1 MLSSNK
7 CKMCGGDVAINK
19 SAGIGV
25 CEYCGSQQPLSQEDQ
40 QQLSNA
46 LKMDALQKKAEIN
59 AANKKKNKKWLPI
72 FIILIVAAVG
82 INIFNMTVTRIY
94 DVQMTSALD
103 DYNDPVDEV
112 YIYDTSADALIMTAR
127 VTNAENTTFVQ
138 AIWKCN
144 GEVIRQ
150 GDEIRLT
157 SNDRHIYFYIERGKD
172 KWTKGAYEVEL
183 YLNGSEKPTK
193 TISFTVE

>member
-1 MLSSNK
+1 
-7 CKMCGGDVAINK
+7 MCGGDVEINK

-72 FIILIVAAVG
+72 FLILIVASIG
-82 INIFNMTVTRIY
+82 LNIFNTTVTRIY

-103 DYNDPVDEV
+103 EYNDPVDEV
-112 YIYDTSADALIMTAR
+112 YTYEADADVLMMTAR
-127 VTNAENTTFVQ
+127 ITNAKNTTFVQ
-138 AIWKCN
+138 AVWKCN
-144 GEVIRQ
+144 GEIIRQ

-157 SNDRHIYFYIERGKD
+157 SDDRHIYFYIERGKS
-172 KWTKGAYEVEL
+172 KWTKGAYEAEI
-183 YLNGSEKPTK
+183 YLNGSEKPAK